1 MVEAAEIPV
10 VHKTSKH
17 KTAGNST
24 YTSNAE
30 AVDAGPDQQSHKSFI
45 CVQANETPTAGQ
57 SFVTAVKREDNG
69 VAQSSSSLTTAP
81 SSRENCSAIPLFQ
94 RAVKSFLAVRYRSM

>member
-24 YTSNAE
+24 YTSNTR
-30 AVDAGPDQQSHKSFI
+30 AVDPGPDQESDESFI
-45 CVQANETPTAGQ
+45 CVQANETQTGGQ
-57 SFVTAVKREDNG
+57 SFATGCEAR
-69 VAQSSSSLTTAP
+69 
-81 SSRENCSAIPLFQ
+81 R
-94 RAVKSFLAVRYRSM
+94 

>member
-24 YTSNAE
+24 YTSNAGT
-30 AVDAGPDQQSHKSFI
+30 VDTGPDQQSHKSFI

-57 SFVTAVKREDNG
+57 SFATSCEAR
-69 VAQSSSSLTTAP
+69 
-81 SSRENCSAIPLFQ
+81 R
-94 RAVKSFLAVRYRSM
+94 

>member
-24 YTSNAE
+24 YTSSAE

-45 CVQANETPTAGQ
+45 CVQANETQTAGQ
-57 SFVTAVKREDNG
+57 SFATGGEAR
-69 VAQSSSSLTTAP
+69 
-81 SSRENCSAIPLFQ
+81 R
-94 RAVKSFLAVRYRSM
+94 

>member
-30 AVDAGPDQQSHKSFI
+30 AVDAGPDQQNKSFI
-45 CVQANETPTAGQ
+45 CVQANETQTAGQ
-57 SFVTAVKREDNG
+57 SFATSCEAR
-69 VAQSSSSLTTAP
+69 
-81 SSRENCSAIPLFQ
+81 R
-94 RAVKSFLAVRYRSM
+94 

>member
-24 YTSNAE
+24 YTSNAGT
-30 AVDAGPDQQSHKSFI
+30 VDTGPDQQSHKSFI
-45 CVQANETPTAGQ
+45 CFKLTKPRLPVNRLQPP
-57 SFVTAVKREDNG
+57 VKREDNG
-69 VAQSSSSLTTAP
+69 
-81 SSRENCSAIPLFQ
+81 
-94 RAVKSFLAVRYRSM
+94 